1 MYCITANCLLKMGTK
16 LLFFEHETHKTI
28 AHIPLSIPSKSA
40 HIGSRNPSNI
50 VTDTYGVPL
59 KTETEV

>member
-1 MYCITANCLLKMGTK
+1 MGIK

-28 AHIPLSIPSKSA
+28 AHIPLSIPSKPA

-50 VTDTYGVPL
+50 ATDTYGVPL